1 MLTLVGVLAEPSSG
15 KPGRQAAA
23 HVLQRALELPQCPID
38 AENPRPIPQA
48 LAAQLRQRALS
59 LPE

>member
-1 MLTLVGVLAEPSSG
+1 MLTLVGVLAEQSSS
-15 KPGRQAAA
+15 KQAKQAAA
-23 HVLQRALELPQCPID
+23 HMLQRTLELPQCPID

-48 LAAQLRQRALS
+48 LAAQLRQRALA